1 MRWRLVVGISVL
13 ALGVGGCVPPISVV
27 PPMVVGTPQ
36 VGVALTVTQGVWL
49 LPGTYTYQWQRCEA
63 DGSGCVD
70 VAGAESNTYTA
81 VAADEGRRLRA
92 RVRNTNAYG
101 SRDAWSAP
109 SGVVAPAP
117 PSGPSTARVSVATD
131 GTQGNAYSWG
141 GWRSLSADG
150 RYVAFESGASNLVA
164 GDTNDRPD
172 TFVHDRQSGETTRVS
187 VATDGTQGDGPSYGF
202 QPSLSAD
209 GRYVVFGSLAS
220 NLVAGD
226 TNVAGDV
233 FVHDRES
240 GETTRV
246 SVATDGTQS
255 DAWSWGGSLSADGR
269 YVAFVSLASNLVA
282 EDTNGTYD
290 VFVHD
295 RESGETTRVSVAT
308 DGTQSDA
315 YSGSSEGSL
324 SADGRYVVFG
334 SGASNLVAGDTNGA
348 RDVFVHDRE
357 SGETTRVS
365 VATDGTQSDA
375 YSGSSEGSLS
385 ADGRYVVFGSGA
397 SNLVAGDTNGAR
409 DVFVHDRES
418 GETTRV
424 SLATDGT
431 QGDGDSYEGSLSAD
445 GRYVAFMS
453 DGSNL
458 VAGDTNGHTD
468 IFVHDRESG
477 ETTRVSVAT
486 DGTQSDAWSWGGSLS
501 ADGRYVAF
509 VSLASNLVA
518 GDTIDSV
525 DVFVHD
531 RG

>member
-365 VATDGTQSDA
+365 
-375 YSGSSEGSLS
+375 
-385 ADGRYVVFGSGA
+385 
-397 SNLVAGDTNGAR
+397 
-409 DVFVHDRES
+409 
-418 GETTRV
+418 
-424 SLATDGT
+424 LATDGT

-468 IFVHDRESG
+468 IFVHDRQSG